1 MKRFALVALLAAMLF
16 GVATTVSATELKVK
30 GNLDVY
36 GMWSANLMD
45 HDSDVADGDNYMT
58 TQRMRTYFTYVAN
71 ENLKAVLG
79 LEIDNVWGDG
89 TAADWGTDGKGNI
102 EVKHAYIDF
111 NFPDTAIN
119 VKAGLQYV
127 ALPSVFGNP
136 VFEDDAAALVVSAP
150 INDMFGLTVGY
161 TRGVDKN
168 YNTSSVSSSFNGT
181 DWNDAAFSDKDDIDM
196 AFLAAPITLD
206 GFSVTPYFGYAWIG
220 QNSGY
225 GNEVDSGSYEIDGVK
240 VSVSETTKPGWT
252 DDATVWVLG
261 ANAELTMFDPL
272 TFAADLI
279 YGELDAEAENDDYTS
294 KGWYAA
300 LAASYKMDMLTATLF
315 TTYATGADED
325 ADKDNNLP
333 TLAEGWGLTP
343 YIGGVRAFSTTYD
356 SFATDALGVGS
367 DGTGLWTVGLV
378 LDDITFVEKLTH
390 KLVIAYARGTGDDS
404 KAFDETGDTYN
415 NLFTKEDS
423 AWELYFVNKYMI
435 YENLAAINELG
446 YFKGTSE
453 LYEDANDDDLDA
465 SYFATVGFSYKF

>member
-16 GVATTVSATELKVK
+16 GVASSASATELKVK

-36 GMWSANLMD
+36 GMWSANLVD
-45 HDSDVADGDNYMT
+45 HNSDVADGDNYMT
-58 TQRMRTYFTYVAN
+58 TQRMRNYFTYVAN

-79 LEIDNVWGDG
+79 LEIDNIWGSG

-102 EVKHAYIDF
+102 EVKHAYMDF
-111 NFPDTAIN
+111 NFPDTTVN

-136 VFEDDAAALVVSAP
+136 VFDDDAAALVVSAP

-161 TRGVDKN
+161 TRGTDLDA
-168 YNTSSVSSSFNGT
+168 NT
-181 DWNDAAFSDKDDIDM
+181 DRDANDAPIAGDDQDDKDM
-196 AFLAAPITLD
+196 AFLAAPIKLD
-206 GFSVTPYFGYAWIG
+206 GFSVAPYFGYAWIG
-220 QNSGY
+220 ENTDTDL
-225 GNEVDSGSYEIDGVK
+225 V
-240 VSVSETTKPGWT
+240 
-252 DDATVWVLG
+252 DDATVWVVG

-279 YGELDAEAENDDYTS
+279 YGKADSDDYES
-294 KGWYAA
+294 AGWYGA

-315 TTYATGADED
+315 GTYATGLNDD
-325 ADKDNNLP
+325 GDDDQDVMP

-343 YIGGVRAFSTTYD
+343 YIGGARAFSTTYD
-356 SFATDALGVGS
+356 SFATDTLGVGS

-378 LDDITFVEKLTH
+378 LDKITFVENLSH
-390 KLVIAYARGTGDDS
+390 KLVIAYAQGTGD
-404 KAFDETGDTYN
+404 EDTSY
-415 NLFTKEDS
+415 FTEEDNG
-423 AWELYFVNKYMI
+423 WEVYFVNKYMI

-446 YFKGTSE
+446 YFKGSSE
-453 LYEDANDDDLDA
+453 VLEDADYDLDA